1 MAGTWGREEKK
12 GNKGVQVRDI
22 QRCRGKPRADQRAS
36 DPLRK
41 GEDTNGGVWRPGRG
55 AQPALPGLTGDN
67 SRREGL
73 LAVSVASWLVFCGLR
88 KSGSAAS
95 RLSPGEEG
103 RQEVWKGSQAQPS
116 PHFLVVF
123 YI

>member
-55 AQPALPGLTGDN
+55 ALPALPGLTGDN
-67 SRREGL
+67 SRRGAPSRFRGQLACL
-73 LAVSVASWLVFCGLR
+73 LWSEKVRVS
-88 KSGSAAS
+88 
-95 RLSPGEEG
+95 
-103 RQEVWKGSQAQPS
+103 SQPA
-116 PHFLVVF
+116 
-123 YI
+123 